1 MSSIITTGIV
11 LRFFSDVHA
20 LHFCLFILR
29 SPVLLYSVFG
39 FEKAQNIK
47 PVLPGETCFKTYQ
60 IKRKTSSESRVI

>member
-20 LHFCLFILR
+20 LPFCLFILR
-29 SPVLLYSVFG
+29 SVLLYSVFG